1 MHFKLEKYTSS
12 NLFLKLINL
21 TNDNRHKE
29 FIKLLS
35 KSCLKGDTIV
45 YVLKI
50 DDEICGFIGLSASK
64 IDSIPCI
71 NIDYLHVVEKYRKNI
86 FENLN
91 NQKISEFLIS
101 FSIKKAV
108 DIKNSVGLRW
118 LILTPDNEEL
128 EKYYIDSFEF
138 TKYKSKKDDVVYLFI
153 AIKSINNDG

>member
-1 MHFKLEKYTSS
+1 MHFRLEKNSSS
-12 NLFLKLINL
+12 NLLLNLIKL

-35 KSCLKGDTIV
+35 KSCAKGDTIV
-45 YVLKI
+45 YVLKL
-50 DDEICGFIGLSASK
+50 DDEICGLSASK

-71 NIDYLHVVEKYRKNI
+71 NIDYLHVVEKYRKSV
-86 FENLN
+86 FEDLA

-108 DIKNSVGLRW
+108 DIKENIGLRW

-138 TKYKSKKDDVVYLFI
+138 TKYKSKKDDITYLFI
-153 AIKSINNDG
+153 AIKNTNE